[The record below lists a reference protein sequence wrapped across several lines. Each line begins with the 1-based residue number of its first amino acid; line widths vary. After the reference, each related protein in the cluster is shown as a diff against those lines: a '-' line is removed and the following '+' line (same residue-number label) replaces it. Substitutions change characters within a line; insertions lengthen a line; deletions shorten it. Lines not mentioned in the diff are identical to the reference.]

1 MISRVSIDG
10 PEDLAKL
17 RAAADVARVT
27 LDALEA
33 AVAPG
38 VTTIELDR
46 IASAV
51 FAAHG
56 GRSAPAMV
64 YGFPGTVLIS
74 LNDEI
79 VHGVP
84 GPRAIV
90 RGDLV
95 KLDVTVEKDGYIADA
110 ARTVVV
116 EGATPVAARLAA
128 CAKAAFEAAAAIA
141 RAGVKV
147 NEIGRA
153 VERVVRAAGFAV
165 VRDLSGHGVGR
176 TIHEPPDVP
185 NTYNRFQQD
194 VLTDGLVI
202 TIEPMISTGTDRIK
216 TDKDGW
222 TIRTKD
228 GSLSAHYEHTLVIT
242 RGAPVVLTAA

>member
-1 MISRVSIDG
+1 MSIETPDDWQG
-10 PEDLAKL
+10 L
-17 RAAADVARVT
+17 RAAAEVARLT
-27 LDALEA
+27 LDAMEA
-33 AVAPG
+33 AVRPG
-38 VTTIELDR
+38 ITTLELDR
-46 IASAV
+46 IAAGV
-51 FAAHG
+51 FAAHDA
-56 GRSAPAMV
+56 RSAPAMV

-84 GPRAIV
+84 GPRAV
-90 RGDLV
+90 ARGDLV
-95 KLDVTVEKDGYIADA
+95 KIDVTVEKDGYVADA

-116 EGATPVAARLAA
+116 DGASTTAARLAA
-128 CAKAAFEAAAAIA
+128 CAEASFRAALAVA

-153 VERVVRAAGFAV
+153 VERTVRDAGFTV

-176 TIHEPPDVP
+176 TIHEPPEVP
-185 NTYNRFQQD
+185 NTYNRFQKD

-202 TIEPMISTGTDRIK
+202 TIEPMISTGTDRIT

-222 TIRTKD
+222 TIRTRD

-242 RGAPVVLTAA
+242 KDAPVVLTAA

>member
-1 MISRVSIDG
+1 MSIKG
-10 PEDLAKL
+10 PKDWTGLK
-17 RAAADVARVT
+17 AAAHVARLA
-27 LDALEA
+27 LDAMAA
-33 AVAPG
+33 AVRPG

-46 IASAV
+46 MAAEI
-51 FAAHG
+51 FATHG
-56 GRSAPAMV
+56 ARSAPAMV

-79 VHGVP
+79 VHGIP
-84 GPRAIV
+84 GARAICA
-90 RGDLV
+90 GDLV
-95 KLDVTVEKDGYIADA
+95 KLDVTVEKDGYVADA

-116 EGATPVAARLAA
+116 PPASAVAARLAA
-128 CAKAAFEAAAAIA
+128 CVEAAFRAGAGVA

-153 VERVVRAAGFAV
+153 VERVVRDADFTV

-185 NTYNRFQQD
+185 NTYDRLQPD
-194 VLTDGLVI
+194 VLTTGLVI
-202 TIEPMISTGTDRIK
+202 TIEPMISTGTDRIRH
-216 TDKDGW
+216 DPDGW

-228 GSLSAHYEHTLVIT
+228 GSLSAHHEHTLVI
-242 RGAPVVLTAA
+242 GPDEPVLLTA